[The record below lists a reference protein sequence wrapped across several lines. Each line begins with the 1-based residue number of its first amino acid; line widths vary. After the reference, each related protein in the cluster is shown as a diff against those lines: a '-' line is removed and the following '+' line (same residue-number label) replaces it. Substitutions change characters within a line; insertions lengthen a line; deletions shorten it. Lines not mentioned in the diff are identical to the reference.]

1 MGPHCQ
7 LPRVNSVTDK
17 ITINAAYPAAQE
29 VNCYPNMLPPSLH
42 TKRRATLFRHINDIL
57 FYNIT

>member
-17 ITINAAYPAAQE
+17 ITINAAHPAAQE
-29 VNCYPNMLPPSLH
+29 ETAIQICFLLVSTQKEELLYFGTSMIYCF
-42 TKRRATLFRHINDIL
+42 TI
-57 FYNIT
+57 